1 MLTYAGYACAHAYAD
16 VCWLRML
23 MYAGFMIRGQEFYEG
38 VWVYDEAGEQG
49 MRRLRLAYAYAYAVG
64 VWRVQV

>member
-1 MLTYAGYACAHAYAD
+1 
-16 VCWLRML
+16 ML

-49 MRRLRLAYAYAYAVG
+49 MRRLMLAYAYADAVG
-64 VWRVQV
+64 VWRVHV